1 MMVSMPSASSLTDL
15 STLLQLLQA
24 ASDPKT
30 AADVIAKLRGE
41 RKQYDD
47 AIVAADERTRRALA
61 AEASAD
67 LSVAQAAQAET
78 IALANINALNIKSA
92 EVAEEVNALKAQKSE
107 LRRTHAELV
116 ARDQEQ
122 DERAAALGNQ
132 AVEFA
137 AECLKE
143 RKAIEG
149 EWELARIANGEA
161 VALKTDYEAKLA
173 KFKALTE

>member
-30 AADVIAKLRGE
+30 AADVIAKLQGE

-47 AIVAADERTRRALA
+47 AIVAADERTKRAVM
-61 AEASAD
+61 AEG
-67 LSVAQAAQAET
+67 V
-78 IALANINALNIKSA
+78 A
-92 EVAEEVNALKAQKSE
+92 EVAAEKTRVAKSEYLAEIERLSVLRIEVSDEAVAMKAQKSE

-122 DERAAALGNQ
+122 AERAAALGNQ
-132 AVEFA
+132 AIEFA

-143 RKAIEG
+143 RQAIEG

-161 VALKTDYEAKLA
+161 VALKIDYEAKLA